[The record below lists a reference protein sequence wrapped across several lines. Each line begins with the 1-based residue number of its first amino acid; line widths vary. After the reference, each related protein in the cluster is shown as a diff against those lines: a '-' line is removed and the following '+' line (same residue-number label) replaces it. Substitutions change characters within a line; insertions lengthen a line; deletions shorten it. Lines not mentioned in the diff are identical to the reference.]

1 MSKPILE
8 VTNISLS
15 RAQNLV
21 VRDLSF
27 SVSGGEIL
35 QLSGSN
41 GSGKTTILRALAG
54 LIMPDNGRV
63 VRLEEKVGNITTS
76 SNSMVYIGHRHGLE
90 ENLSPLE
97 NLNFLSQVSTPSPVR
112 DGVSV
117 LGTLGLK
124 TSMHVPTARLSA
136 GQKQRVS
143 LARLLMFDAPLWLL
157 DEPFTALDTSSKKQL
172 ENMIDAHLDRKGAVV
187 LATHQKF
194 NCKSHVT
201 NYSLP
206 LIV

>member
-21 VRDLSF
+21 VHDLSF
-27 SVSGGEIL
+27 SVSGGEII

-54 LIMPDNGRV
+54 LIMPDNGSV
-63 VRLEEKVGNITTS
+63 ARLGEKVGS
-76 SNSMVYIGHRHGLE
+76 STNSSDSVIYIAHRHGLE

-112 DGVSV
+112 DGDSV
-117 LGTLGLK
+117 LRTLGLK
-124 TSMHVPTARLSA
+124 ASMHVPTARLSA

-157 DEPFTALDTSSKKQL
+157 DEPFTALDTRSKKQL
-172 ENMIDAHLDRKGAVV
+172 ENMIDAHLDSKGAVV
-187 LATHQKF
+187 LATHQRF
-194 NCKSHVT
+194 NCKSQVINH
-201 NYSLP
+201 SLP
-206 LIV
+206 MIV

>member
-27 SVSGGEIL
+27 SVSSGEII

-54 LIMPDNGRV
+54 LIIPDNGRV
-63 VRLEEKVGNITTS
+63 ARLGEKVGNTTPS
-76 SNSMVYIGHRHGLE
+76 SNSVIYIGHRHGLE

-97 NLNFLSQVSTPSPVR
+97 NLNFLSQVSTPSPIR

-124 TSMHVPTARLSA
+124 TSMHVLTTRLSA

-187 LATHQKF
+187 LATHQTF
-194 NCKSHVT
+194 NCKSQVI

-206 LIV
+206 VIV

>member
-27 SVSGGEIL
+27 SVLGGEIL

-63 VRLEEKVGNITTS
+63 ARLGEKVGNITTS

-157 DEPFTALDTSSKKQL
+157 DEPFTALDTRSKKQL
-172 ENMIDAHLDRKGAVV
+172 ESMIDAHLDRKGAVV

>member
-21 VRDLSF
+21 VRDLSL

-63 VRLEEKVGNITTS
+63 ARLEEKVGNITTS

>member
-27 SVSGGEIL
+27 SVSSGEII

-63 VRLEEKVGNITTS
+63 ARLGEKVGNTTPS
-76 SNSMVYIGHRHGLE
+76 SNSVIYIGHRHGLE

-97 NLNFLSQVSTPSPVR
+97 NLNFLSQVSTPSPIR

-124 TSMHVPTARLSA
+124 TSMHVLTTRLSA

-187 LATHQKF
+187 LATHQRF
-194 NCKSHVT
+194 NCKSQVINH
-201 NYSLP
+201 SLP
-206 LIV
+206 MIV

>member
-27 SVSGGEIL
+27 SVLGGEII

-63 VRLEEKVGNITTS
+63 ARLGEKVGNITTS

>member
-27 SVSGGEIL
+27 SVSSGEII

-63 VRLEEKVGNITTS
+63 ARLGEKVGNTTPS
-76 SNSMVYIGHRHGLE
+76 SNSVIYIGHRHGLE

-97 NLNFLSQVSTPSPVR
+97 NLNFLSQVSTPSPIR

-124 TSMHVPTARLSA
+124 TSMHVLTTRLSA

-187 LATHQKF
+187 LATHQTF
-194 NCKSHVT
+194 NCKSHII

-206 LIV
+206 VIV

>member
-1 MSKPILE
+1 MPKPILE
-8 VTNISLS
+8 VTNMSLS

-27 SVSGGEIL
+27 SVSGGEII

-41 GSGKTTILRALAG
+41 GSGKTTVLRALAG
-54 LIMPDNGRV
+54 LIVPDNGRV
-63 VRLEEKVGNITTS
+63 ARLGEKVDNITTS
-76 SNSMVYIGHRHGLE
+76 SNSVIYIGHRHGLE

-97 NLNFLSQVSTPSPVR
+97 NLDFLSQVSTPSPVR

-143 LARLLMFDAPLWLL
+143 LARLLMFDASLWLL
-157 DEPFTALDTSSKKQL
+157 DEPFTALDTRSKKQL
-172 ENMIDAHLDRKGAVV
+172 ESMIDAHLDRKGAVV
-187 LATHQKF
+187 LASHQRF
-194 NCKSHVT
+194 NCKSHVLKR
-201 NYSLP
+201 SLP
-206 LIV
+206 MIV

>member
-27 SVSGGEIL
+27 SVSSGEII

-54 LIMPDNGRV
+54 LMMPDNGRV
-63 VRLEEKVGNITTS
+63 ARLGEKVGNTTPS
-76 SNSMVYIGHRHGLE
+76 SNSVIYIGHRHGLE

-97 NLNFLSQVSTPSPVR
+97 NLNFLSQVSTPSPIR

-124 TSMHVPTARLSA
+124 TSMHVLTTRLSA

-187 LATHQKF
+187 LATHQTF
-194 NCKSHVT
+194 NCKSHII

-206 LIV
+206 VIV

>member
-63 VRLEEKVGNITTS
+63 ARLGEKVGNITTS

-90 ENLSPLE
+90 GNLSPLE

>member
-63 VRLEEKVGNITTS
+63 ARLEEKVGNITTS
-76 SNSMVYIGHRHGLE
+76 SSSMVYIGHRHGLE

>member
-8 VTNISLS
+8 VTNMSLS

-27 SVSGGEIL
+27 SVSSGEII

-63 VRLEEKVGNITTS
+63 ARLGEKVGNITTS
-76 SNSMVYIGHRHGLE
+76 SNSVIYIGHRHGLE

-124 TSMHVPTARLSA
+124 SSMHIPTARLSA

-172 ENMIDAHLDRKGAVV
+172 ENMIDAHLDSKGAVV
-187 LATHQKF
+187 LATHQTF
-194 NCKSHVT
+194 NCKSHLI

-206 LIV
+206 VIV

>member
-27 SVSGGEIL
+27 SVSSGEII

-54 LIMPDNGRV
+54 LMMPDNGRV
-63 VRLEEKVGNITTS
+63 ARLGEKVGNTTPS
-76 SNSMVYIGHRHGLE
+76 SNSVIYIGHRHGLE

-97 NLNFLSQVSTPSPVR
+97 NLNFLSQISTPSPVR

-172 ENMIDAHLDRKGAVV
+172 EKMIDAHLDRKGAVV
-187 LATHQKF
+187 LATHQRF
-194 NCKSHVT
+194 NCKSQVI

-206 LIV
+206 VIV

>member
-97 NLNFLSQVSTPSPVR
+97 NLNFLSQVSNPSPVR

>member
-27 SVSGGEIL
+27 SVLGGEIL

-63 VRLEEKVGNITTS
+63 ARLEEKLGNITTS
-76 SNSMVYIGHRHGLE
+76 SHSVIYIAHRHGLE

-97 NLNFLSQVSTPSPVR
+97 NLNFLSQVCTPPPIR
-112 DGVSV
+112 DGISV
-117 LGTLGLK
+117 LERLGLK
-124 TSMHVPTARLSA
+124 ASMHIPTARLSA

-143 LARLLMFDAPLWLL
+143 LARLLMFDTSLWLL
-157 DEPFTALDTSSKKQL
+157 DEPFTALDTRSKKQL
-172 ENMIDAHLDRKGAVV
+172 ESMIDAHLDRKGAVV
-187 LATHQKF
+187 LASHQRF
-194 NCKSHVT
+194 NCKSHVLKH
-201 NYSLP
+201 SLP
-206 LIV
+206 MIV

>member
-8 VTNISLS
+8 VINISLS

-27 SVSGGEIL
+27 SVLGGEIL
-35 QLSGSN
+35 HLSGSN

-97 NLNFLSQVSTPSPVR
+97 NLNILSQVSTPSPVR

>member
-63 VRLEEKVGNITTS
+63 ARLEEKVGNITTS

-97 NLNFLSQVSTPSPVR
+97 NLNFLSQVSNPSPVR

>member
-15 RAQNLV
+15 RAQKLV

-35 QLSGSN
+35 RLSGSN

-54 LIMPDNGRV
+54 LILPDNGKV
-63 VRLEEKVGNITTS
+63 ARLEEKLGNITTS
-76 SNSMVYIGHRHGLE
+76 SNSVIYIAHRHGLE

-97 NLNFLSQVSTPSPVR
+97 NLNFLSQVCTPPPIR

-117 LGTLGLK
+117 LETLGLK

-136 GQKQRVS
+136 GQKQRIS

-172 ENMIDAHLDRKGAVV
+172 ESMIDAHLDRKGAVV
-187 LATHQKF
+187 LATHQRF
-194 NCKSHVT
+194 NCKSHVLKQP
-201 NYSLP
+201 LP
-206 LIV
+206 MIP

>member
-27 SVSGGEIL
+27 SVSGGEII

-63 VRLEEKVGNITTS
+63 ARLGEKVGNITTS
-76 SNSMVYIGHRHGLE
+76 SNSVIYIGHRHGLE

-172 ENMIDAHLDRKGAVV
+172 ESMIDAHLDRKGAVV
-187 LATHQKF
+187 LATHQAF
-194 NCKSHVT
+194 NCKSHLI

-206 LIV
+206 VII